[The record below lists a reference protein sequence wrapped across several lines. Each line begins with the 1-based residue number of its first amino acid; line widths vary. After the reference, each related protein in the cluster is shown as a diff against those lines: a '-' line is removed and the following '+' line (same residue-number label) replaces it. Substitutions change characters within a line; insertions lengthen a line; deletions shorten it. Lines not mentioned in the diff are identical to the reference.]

1 MLRFFCT
8 LLLVSLLI
16 LSCGTPIDPESID
29 GNDGGYKIVSRFST
43 PGHTQDVTVNSD
55 FAFVAH
61 GEGGVLVINIS
72 DPNNPNVISSVKNDV
87 IKGYA
92 HKINRQDSVLYIS
105 TGGFGVTV
113 IKVADPY
120 NPKMTS
126 TNIDL
131 RPAKNV
137 HVMGDFVFAAIS
149 ELGVQV
155 AKIVNNAN
163 NLDPRGKS
171 GTPGFAQGIC
181 TSPDS
186 NYLLV
191 ACGEMGLAVI
201 DITYLQNGYGEYPT
215 IGFVDITGYSEDVV
229 IHPTLPYAYVACG
242 TAGLAIVDYSDP
254 ENMKILGRY
263 DSGGYAKEIKNK
275 NEKVFMTTE
284 MRGLKIIDVSDV
296 SNPMLIGTVKTEHAK
311 GLDMDGNYIYVADE
325 VEGLV
330 TISIP

>member
-1 MLRFFCT
+1 
-8 LLLVSLLI
+8 
-16 LSCGTPIDPESID
+16 
-29 GNDGGYKIVSRFST
+29 
-43 PGHTQDVTVNSD
+43 VTVNSD

-72 DPNNPNVISSVKNDV
+72 DPNKPNVISSVNNAV

-120 NPKMTS
+120 NPRVTS
-126 TNIDL
+126 TNVDL

-163 NLDPRGKS
+163 NLDPRGIS
-171 GTPGFAQGIC
+171 GTPGFAQSIC

-201 DITYLQNGYGEYPT
+201 DISYLQNGHGVYPT
-215 IGFVDITGYSEDVV
+215 IGLVDISGYSEDVV
-229 IHPTLPYAYVACG
+229 IHPTLPYAYLACG
-242 TAGLAIVDYSDP
+242 TAGLTIVDFSDP
-254 ENMKILGRY
+254 EDLKILSRY
-263 DSGGYAKEIKNK
+263 ETGGYAKEILYKDG
-275 NEKVFMTTE
+275 KVYMTTE
-284 MRGLKIIDVSDV
+284 LRGLKIFNV
-296 SNPMLIGTVKTEHAK
+296 SNVSSPQLIGTVQTEYAK
-311 GLDMDGNYIYVADE
+311 GVDIGDNYIYVADE
-325 VEGLV
+325 VEGMV